1 MDALVEI
8 IKAVAAVGVIVV
20 VTLLIPILFM
30 FIFMIAT
37 GIDQRMDR

>member
-1 MDALVEI
+1 MDVLVEI
-8 IKAVAAVGVIVV
+8 IKAIAAVGVIVV
-20 VTLLIPILFM
+20 LTLLIPILFM

>member
-8 IKAVAAVGVIVV
+8 IKAIAAVGVIVV
-20 VTLLIPILFM
+20 LTLLIPILFM

>member
-1 MDALVEI
+1 MDALVEV
-8 IKAVAAVGVIVV
+8 IKALLALGVIAL

-30 FIFMIAT
+30 FIFTIAT